1 MNTDNLLSVS
11 LMSDT
16 LLLDELIWGPHTKI
30 EYDLHYQCGHT
41 GNDHVSKQYRI
52 IDSDGKCRF
61 DSGRQ
66 TYPTPRDLNT
76 ASSLLPSHWLLCSL
90 TNGTRWGE
98 RPESRWHIEIYNGET
113 ARELSTEGP
122 TELSVRLRAAVLA
135 TRQDRKDRE
144 LSV

>member
-11 LMSDT
+11 LMSDD
-16 LLLDELIWGPHTKI
+16 LLLDELIWGPHTKVPYQSDYAWDRLSQ
-30 EYDLHYQCGHT
+30 EY
-41 GNDHVSKQYRI
+41 KI
-52 IDSDGKCRF
+52 INLEGKLLF
-61 DSGRQ
+61 DSRNRN
-66 TYPTPRDLNT
+66 YPTPRDLNT

-113 ARELSTEGP
+113 ARELSTEGQ
-122 TELSVRLRAAVLA
+122 TELNVRLRAAVLA

-144 LSV
+144 V